1 MPWSWL
7 IGVNY
12 IDRLYC
18 PEFPVIGHLSFV
30 IFRRLLTF
38 RNPEACPLP
47 LDPFAP

>member
-18 PEFPVIGHLSFV
+18 PEFVICHW
-30 IFRRLLTF
+30 
-38 RNPEACPLP
+38 
-47 LDPFAP
+47 PFIICHFQETADFPKS